1 MTPAPRPA
9 PISFRPSSEHK
20 RLMEKAL
27 ELAGITKRQKFWFP
41 RLMTI
46 ILTHYVETIE
56 RDLRDVARLKDK
68 IEEMEKK

>member
-41 RLMTI
+41 RLMTVL
-46 ILTHYVETIE
+46 LTHYVETIE
-56 RDLRDVARLKDK
+56 RDVARLKETIK
-68 IEEMEKK
+68 EMEKK